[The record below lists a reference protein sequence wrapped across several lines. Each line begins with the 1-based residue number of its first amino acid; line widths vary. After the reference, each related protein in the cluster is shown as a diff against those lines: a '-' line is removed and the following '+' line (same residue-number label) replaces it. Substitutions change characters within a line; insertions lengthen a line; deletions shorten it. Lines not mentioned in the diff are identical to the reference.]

1 MVRAT
6 TTILYHQRKK
16 YLEILLMLFFEDE
29 KGEVLRLKWSLIA
42 CIS

>member
-6 TTILYHQRKK
+6 TNYSLPPKKK

-29 KGEVLRLKWSLIA
+29 KSELLRLKWSLIA
-42 CIS
+42 CIT